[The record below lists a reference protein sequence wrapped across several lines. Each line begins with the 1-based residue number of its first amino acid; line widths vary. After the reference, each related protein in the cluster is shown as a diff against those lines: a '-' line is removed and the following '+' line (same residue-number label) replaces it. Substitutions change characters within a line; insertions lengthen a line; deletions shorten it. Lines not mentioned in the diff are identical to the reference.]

1 MMETVLATGIL
12 LPFFVVLVVF
22 GTIFASVLV
31 IGWVL
36 VRLAT
41 GGGRRNPAA
50 EETKLIQELF
60 HSLRDMERR
69 VESLETLLLD
79 QERRGGR

>member
-1 MMETVLATGIL
+1 METVLATEIL

-22 GTIFASVLV
+22 GTLFASVVV
-31 IGWVL
+31 IGWVV

-41 GGGRRNPAA
+41 GGGRRSPAA
-50 EETKLIQELF
+50 DETKLIQELF

-79 QERRGGR
+79 QERKGGR